1 MKLFRNIYLFALAFL
16 FACTQTEN
24 CTQEKNVL
32 MQVGF
37 YKKTMDSTTKIY
49 SKSALTIDS
58 IWVMGLGTDSLLYNK
73 ETSIKSINIPLKKTI
88 EQTDYIVRFNNTTDT
103 ISIFHTNNDRY
114 YLSLECG
121 CVVAHSIDEIVSTG
135 HFIDSVSIINRDIN
149 TTNAENIQIY
159 HF

>member
-1 MKLFRNIYLFALAFL
+1 MLIDLILVSLLYNNESVPSP
-16 FACTQTEN
+16 TN
-24 CTQEKNVL
+24 
-32 MQVGF
+32 
-37 YKKTMDSTTKIY
+37 IY

-149 TTNAENIQIY
+149 TTNAENIQIF

>member
-1 MKLFRNIYLFALAFL
+1 MKLFRNIYLFALVFL
-16 FACTQTEN
+16 SACTQTEN

-73 ETSIKSINIPLKKTI
+73 EKSIKSINIPLKKTI

>member
-1 MKLFRNIYLFALAFL
+1 L

-37 YKKTMDSTTKIY
+37 YKKTMDSATNIY

-88 EQTDYIVRFNNTTDT
+88 EQTDYIVRFNNITDT

>member
-1 MKLFRNIYLFALAFL
+1 MKLFRNIYLFALVFL
-16 FACTQTEN
+16 SACTQTEN

-114 YLSLECG
+114 YISLECG

>member
-1 MKLFRNIYLFALAFL
+1 MKLFRNTQLVALFFL
-16 FACTQTEN
+16 SACTQTEN

-37 YKKTMDSTTKIY
+37 YKKTMDSTTNIY

>member
-37 YKKTMDSTTKIY
+37 YKKTMDSTTNIY

-73 ETSIKSINIPLKKTI
+73 EKSIKSINIPLKKTI

>member
-1 MKLFRNIYLFALAFL
+1 MKLFRNIYLFALVFL
-16 FACTQTEN
+16 SACTQTEN

-37 YKKTMDSTTKIY
+37 YKKTMDSTTNIY

-114 YLSLECG
+114 YISLECG
-121 CVVAHSIDEIVSTG
+121 TAVAHSIDEIVSTG

>member
-24 CTQEKNVL
+24 CTQAKNVL

-37 YKKTMDSTTKIY
+37 YKKTMDSTTNIY
-49 SKSALTIDS
+49 SKSDLTIDS

>member
-1 MKLFRNIYLFALAFL
+1 MKLFRNIYLFALVFL

-37 YKKTMDSTTKIY
+37 YKKTMDSTTNIY

>member
-1 MKLFRNIYLFALAFL
+1 
-16 FACTQTEN
+16 
-24 CTQEKNVL
+24 
-32 MQVGF
+32 
-37 YKKTMDSTTKIY
+37 MDSTTNIY
-49 SKSALTIDS
+49 SNSALTIDS

-88 EQTDYIVRFNNTTDT
+88 EQTDYIVRFNNSTDT

-149 TTNAENIQIY
+149 TTNAENIQIF

>member
-37 YKKTMDSTTKIY
+37 YKKTMDSTTNIY

-88 EQTDYIVRFNNTTDT
+88 EQTDYIVRFNNTNDT

>member
-16 FACTQTEN
+16 FACTQTEI

-37 YKKTMDSTTKIY
+37 YKKTMDSTTNIY

>member
-1 MKLFRNIYLFALAFL
+1 MKFFRNIYLFALAFL

-37 YKKTMDSTTKIY
+37 YKKTMESTTNIY

>member
-1 MKLFRNIYLFALAFL
+1 MKFFRNIYLFALAFL

>member
-16 FACTQTEN
+16 YACTQTEN

-88 EQTDYIVRFNNTTDT
+88 KQTDYIVRFNNTTDT

>member
-37 YKKTMDSTTKIY
+37 YQKTMDSTTKIY

>member
-37 YKKTMDSTTKIY
+37 YKKTMDSTTNIY

-73 ETSIKSINIPLKKTI
+73 ETSIKSINIPPKKTI

>member
-1 MKLFRNIYLFALAFL
+1 MKLFRNIYLFTLAFL

-37 YKKTMDSTTKIY
+37 YKKTMDSTTNIY

>member
-1 MKLFRNIYLFALAFL
+1 MKLFRNIYLFALVFL
-16 FACTQTEN
+16 SACTQTEN

>member
-1 MKLFRNIYLFALAFL
+1 MKLFRNIYLFALFFL
-16 FACTQTEN
+16 SACTQTEN

-37 YKKTMDSTTKIY
+37 YKKTMDSTTNIY

>member
-16 FACTQTEN
+16 YACTQTEN

>member
-16 FACTQTEN
+16 FACTQTEK

>member
-1 MKLFRNIYLFALAFL
+1 MKLFKYIYLLVLLFL
-16 FACTQTEN
+16 IACTQTEN

-32 MQVGF
+32 MQIGF
-37 YKKTMDSTTKIY
+37 YKKTMDSTTNIY
-49 SKSALTIDS
+49 TKSALTVDS

-73 ETSIKSINIPLKKTI
+73 KTSIKSINIPLKKTI

-114 YLSLECG
+114 YISLECG

-135 HFIDSVSIINRDIN
+135 HFIDSVSSINRDIN

>member
-1 MKLFRNIYLFALAFL
+1 MKLFRNIYLFALFFL
-16 FACTQTEN
+16 SACTQTEN

-149 TTNAENIQIY
+149 TTNAENIQIF

>member
-49 SKSALTIDS
+49 SISALTIDS

>member
-37 YKKTMDSTTKIY
+37 YKKTMDSTTNIY
-49 SKSALTIDS
+49 SNSALTIDS

>member
-1 MKLFRNIYLFALAFL
+1 MKLFRNIYLFALVFL
-16 FACTQTEN
+16 SACTQTEN

-37 YKKTMDSTTKIY
+37 YKKTMDSTTNIY

-88 EQTDYIVRFNNTTDT
+88 EQTDYIVRFNNTNDT

>member
-1 MKLFRNIYLFALAFL
+1 MKLFRNIYLFALFFL
-16 FACTQTEN
+16 SACTQTEN

-37 YKKTMDSTTKIY
+37 YKKTMDSTTNIY
-49 SKSALTIDS
+49 SNSALTIDS

-149 TTNAENIQIY
+149 TTYAENIQIY

>member
-1 MKLFRNIYLFALAFL
+1 MKLFRNIYLFALFFL
-16 FACTQTEN
+16 SACTQTEN

-121 CVVAHSIDEIVSTG
+121 CVVAHSIDEIGSTG

>member
-37 YKKTMDSTTKIY
+37 YKKTMDSTTNIY

>member
-1 MKLFRNIYLFALAFL
+1 MKLFKYIYLFALFFL
-16 FACTQTEN
+16 SACTQTEN

-37 YKKTMDSTTKIY
+37 YKKTMDSTTNIY

>member
-1 MKLFRNIYLFALAFL
+1 MCSSDLFPSH
-16 FACTQTEN
+16 
-24 CTQEKNVL
+24 
-32 MQVGF
+32 
-37 YKKTMDSTTKIY
+37 DSKPIY

>member
-1 MKLFRNIYLFALAFL
+1 
-16 FACTQTEN
+16 
-24 CTQEKNVL
+24 

-58 IWVMGLGTDSLLYNK
+58 IWVMGLGADSLLYNK

>member
-1 MKLFRNIYLFALAFL
+1 MKLFRNIYLFALFFL
-16 FACTQTEN
+16 SACTQTEN

>member
-1 MKLFRNIYLFALAFL
+1 MKLFRNIYLFALFFL
-16 FACTQTEN
+16 SACTQTEN

-114 YLSLECG
+114 YISLECG

>member
-16 FACTQTEN
+16 YACTQTEN

-37 YKKTMDSTTKIY
+37 YKKTMDSTTNIY

>member
-1 MKLFRNIYLFALAFL
+1 MKFFRNIYLFALAFL

-37 YKKTMDSTTKIY
+37 YKKTMDSTTNIY

>member
-1 MKLFRNIYLFALAFL
+1 MKLFRNIYLFALVFL
-16 FACTQTEN
+16 SACTQTEN

-37 YKKTMDSTTKIY
+37 YKKTMDSTTNIY

-114 YLSLECG
+114 YISLECG

>member
-1 MKLFRNIYLFALAFL
+1 MKLFRNIYLFALFFL
-16 FACTQTEN
+16 SACTQTEN

-114 YLSLECG
+114 YISLECG
-121 CVVAHSIDEIVSTG
+121 TVVAHSIDEIVSTG

>member
-1 MKLFRNIYLFALAFL
+1 MKLFRNIYLFALFFL
-16 FACTQTEN
+16 SACTQTEN

-37 YKKTMDSTTKIY
+37 YKKTMDSTTNIY

-149 TTNAENIQIY
+149 TTYAENIQIY